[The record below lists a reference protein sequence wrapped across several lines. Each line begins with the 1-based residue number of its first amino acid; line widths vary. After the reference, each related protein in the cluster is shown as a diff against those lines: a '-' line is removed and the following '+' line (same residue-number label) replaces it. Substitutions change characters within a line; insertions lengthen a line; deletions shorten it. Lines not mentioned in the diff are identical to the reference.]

1 MKKKREHKKIVWVGT
16 MIVSEL
22 AYLMYMESTFADVKP
37 WLLSMYVDYSEE
49 KMFDITQRD
58 TNVTQYARNKV

>member
-1 MKKKREHKKIVWVGT
+1 